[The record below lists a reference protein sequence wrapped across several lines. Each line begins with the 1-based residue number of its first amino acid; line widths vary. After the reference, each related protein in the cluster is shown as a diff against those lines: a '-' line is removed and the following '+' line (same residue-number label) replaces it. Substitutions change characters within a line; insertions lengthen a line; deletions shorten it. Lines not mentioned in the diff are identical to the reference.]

1 MDQAAELVAFYDD
14 SYSREGAEAQ
24 LYARWRA
31 LSAVG
36 KADHVVTLC
45 QRAGLLPRT
54 IVEVGCGDGAL
65 LTELQRRGFGEQLSG
80 FEITDA
86 AVAIARERP
95 HLHEVSRYD
104 GAHLPVPDG
113 AYDLGILSHVLEPVP
128 HPAELLREVGRAC
141 RAVVV
146 EVPLEA
152 NLSARRASK
161 RSGAA
166 EVGHLHQ
173 LDRATMADTV
183 ARAGL
188 TIIGELDDALPLSV
202 HRFFASTTLARA
214 RATAKWGVRAG
225 LAAGAPGLARR
236 LFTVHYACLCVGAGG
251 APARDAGRG

>member
-1 MDQAAELVAFYDD
+1 MDRAAELVAFYDD

-45 QRAGLLPRT
+45 RRAGRSPRT

-95 HLHEVSRYD
+95 HLHEIARYD
-104 GAHLPVPDG
+104 GEQLPVADD
-113 AYDLGILSHVLEPVP
+113 AYDLGILSHVLEHVP
-128 HPAELLREVGRAC
+128 DPTALLAEVARAC
-141 RAVVV
+141 RAVVI

-152 NLSARRASK
+152 NVSARRASK
-161 RSGAA
+161 RAHA
-166 EVGHLHQ
+166 DEIGHLRS
-173 LDRATMADTV
+173 LARSA
-183 ARAGL
+183 ARAIVADAGL
-188 TIIGELDDALPLSV
+188 RVAGELDDPLPLAV
-202 HRFFASTTLARA
+202 QLFFARTSTQRA
-214 RATAKWGVRAG
+214 RGYLKWGLRSG
-225 LAAGAPGLARR
+225 LHHLAPSLARR
-236 LFTVHYACLCVGAGG
+236 LFTVHYAALCLPRAG
-251 APARDAGRG
+251 